1 MHRWRLG
8 WRLVQRWLRME
19 DLCRMWLGQLARLL
33 RKLVRRRMRLLVWL
47 GRLLVLLCW
56 LVGAVWRMQRRLQ
69 GMLLVRQVDVW
80 VHKGRQQ
87 VLWWSEVEDRL
98 RRLVR
103 LLGML

>member
-1 MHRWRLG
+1 MLW
-8 WRLVQRWLRME
+8 WLRME
-19 DLCRMWLGQLARLL
+19 AQCRMWLGQLVRLL

-47 GRLLVLLCW
+47 ERLLVWLCW
-56 LVGAVWRMQRRLQ
+56 LVGVVWRMRRRLQ

-103 LLGML
+103 LLGVL